1 MERDQI
7 IFDLIEK
14 EHQRQLKGMEL
25 IASENFVSDEVMQ
38 AMGSYLTNK
47 YAEGLPG
54 HRYYGGCQIVDE
66 VENIARERVK
76 KLFGA
81 EFANVQPHSGAQAN
95 AAVLLAILKP
105 GDTFMGLN
113 LDHGGHL
120 SHGSRVNTSGIL
132 YNPIGYE
139 LNRET
144 GRVDYDEMERLALA
158 HKPKLII
165 GGGSAYSREWDYA
178 RMRKIADEVG
188 ALFMVDM
195 AHPAGLIAAGLLD
208 NPVKYAH
215 IVTTTTHKTL
225 RGPRGGVILMGKD
238 FENPWGITTKKGEV
252 RMMSSLINSAIFTG
266 TQGGPLEHVIA
277 AKAVAFGENLLPSW
291 KEYATQVKKNAAV
304 LADDLISR
312 GFDIVSGGTDNH
324 SMLVDLRPKYPELT
338 GKVAENALVAADI
351 TANKNMVPFDTRS
364 AFQTSGIRLG
374 TAALTTRGAKEDM
387 MHLVAELIE
396 EVLNAPEDEQVIAR
410 VREKVNETM
419 KAYPL
424 FAY

>member
-252 RMMSSLINSAIFTG
+252 RMMSSLLNSAVFPG

-364 AFQTSGIRLG
+364 AFLTSGIRLG